1 MTALFRP
8 LHAPTLLITSF
19 VLFFIF
25 LTVLSPFNPA
35 TIAAGLDPSW
45 EAALATLYNEGARAG
60 VDIVFT
66 GGPLNQIYTQEF
78 HPSNAYR
85 IAILSTFY
93 AIYIAIALGWLASA
107 RRSHI
112 ASLVFIIFFI
122 IMIPSRDTFLMLA
135 PVVMTLIGL
144 DESTRHH
151 RLNSIFGTAAGAI
164 SALAKFSIFPVLLLS
179 CAILDITTLSRG
191 RIPIHCALAS
201 LFSVVFFVISGQSIH
216 DFIPYIQ
223 ASLEATSG
231 YSAAMSL
238 TGSAVELAIWLI
250 SCAIFFCVMLYDA
263 LRDSRLPIT
272 ERLRRIAIFLTIS
285 GFLFVSFK
293 AGFVRHD
300 LHSTIAWSALTLAT
314 LLYWIDNH
322 SKNSFFNYHLI
333 VPAISIAAIC
343 ANYILFYNATNTIQN
358 PIARIEQ
365 IPHQTSSATEFI
377 ISPSTWLKSITDRQM
392 AAEARIS
399 ATFTTPTVDGP
410 VDTIQ
415 SIQSNII
422 SSGQQYLPRPTI
434 QEYTTYTPKLIARNR
449 SFFVSERAPQYL
461 YMAPGSIDGRHPA
474 SAEGSLWPL
483 FLAKYEVVDSVSGML
498 LLRQR
503 SVPLE
508 NILSAPEHAE
518 TRFNT
523 AFALPSGDNPLF
535 VSLDIRETLYG
546 RLLNFFFKPPPVFL
560 VVTYSDGSSGSY
572 RLIPAM
578 ASEGMVLSPTI
589 TTSDDYLAL
598 ARGDIT
604 FLRRPVSFTVVADRW
619 GPRAY
624 AREIGVS
631 ISSVDLVSLR
641 NHYRPPEDDS
651 ALGKKEKKISAL
663 VSALTPNN
671 PTLLAPSPEGVF
683 AHAPASVS
691 LPTTNATALAL
702 EFGIKDEAWQNGNA
716 TDGVCFSI
724 RDSVSGDILF
734 ERCLDPLNNPA
745 DRHTQNARVAIP
757 AGTAKVDVRTDCRQT
772 CFWDW
777 SYWSR
782 VEPLPA
788 GAP

>member
-1 MTALFRP
+1 MTAPSHP

-78 HPSNAYR
+78 HPSNAHL
-85 IAILSTFY
+85 IAILGTFY
-93 AIYIAIALGWLASA
+93 AIYTATSLGFLVCN
-107 RRSHI
+107 RRNHI
-112 ASLVFIIFFI
+112 VSLVFIIFFL

-135 PVVMTLIGL
+135 PVIMALIGL
-144 DESTRHH
+144 DDSTRHH
-151 RLNSIFGTAAGAI
+151 WFNSIFGTAAGAI

-179 CAILDITTLSRG
+179 CAILDIMALSRG

-238 TGSAVELAIWLI
+238 TGSSIELIIWI
-250 SCAIFFCVMLYDA
+250 ITCATFFCIMLYDA
-263 LRDSRLPIT
+263 LKDSRILIR
-272 ERLRRIAIFLTIS
+272 ENIRRSAIFLILS
-285 GFLFVSFK
+285 GFLFISFK

-314 LLYWIDNH
+314 LLYWIDSPNQ
-322 SKNSFFNYHLI
+322 NSFCKRNII
-333 VPAISIAAIC
+333 VIAISFTSIS
-343 ANYILFYNATNTIQN
+343 ANYILFYNATSIIQN
-358 PIARIEQ
+358 PITRIEQ
-365 IPHQTSSATEFI
+365 IPHQISIATEFI
-377 ISPSTWLKSITDRQM
+377 TSPSTWLKSVTDRQM
-392 AAEARIS
+392 AAKARIS
-399 ATFTTPTVDGP
+399 ANFKAPAITGS

-415 SIQSNII
+415 SIQSDII
-422 SSGQQYLPRPTI
+422 SSGQEYRPRPTI
-434 QEYTTYTPKLIARNR
+434 QEYTTYTPKLITRNR
-449 SFFVSERAPQYL
+449 SFFLSERAPQYL

-483 FLAKYEVVDSVSGML
+483 FLAKYEVVDSLSGML

-503 SVPLE
+503 PVPLE
-508 NILSAPEHAE
+508 NILSTPERAE

-523 AFALPSGDNPLF
+523 AFPLPSGDNPLF

-560 VVTYSDGSSGSY
+560 VVAYSDGSSGSY

-589 TTSDDYLAL
+589 TTSEDYLAL

-624 AREIGVS
+624 ARKIGVS

-641 NHYRPPEDDS
+641 NHYRPPEADS
-651 ALGKKEKKISAL
+651 ALGKKEKKLSAL

-691 LPTTNATALAL
+691 LPIPNATSLAL

-745 DRHTQNARVAIP
+745 DRHTQNARVTIP
-757 AGTAKVDVRTDCRQT
+757 TGTAKVDVRTDCRQA

-777 SYWSR
+777 SYWSQ
-782 VEPLPA
+782 VEPIPA